1 MDEKELDR
9 IIQQASEHELRLPEG
24 LEERL
29 SRHIDMLA
37 EKEQKTKIISMKPR
51 KKTWLWTSVISS
63 LSCICLGWF
72 FLTSEP
78 VGNMLAAS
86 SEDTFTNPDEAEKAA
101 CKALAYMGSKL
112 RKGFDHVNNASEKIS
127 EANEKVYNLFQ

>member
-9 IIQQASEHELRLPEG
+9 IIQQASEQELRLPEG

-37 EKEQKTKIISMKPR
+37 EKKKKT
-51 KKTWLWTSVISS
+51 TWLWASVISAAA
-63 LSCICLGWF
+63 CICLGWF

-78 VGNMLAAS
+78 VGNTLAAS

-112 RKGFDHVNNASEKIS
+112 RKGFDHVSNASEKIS

>member
-9 IIQQASEHELRLPEG
+9 IIQQASEQELRLPKG

-37 EKEQKTKIISMKPR
+37 EKEQKTRIVSMKPR
-51 KKTWLWTSVISS
+51 KKAWLWASVASAAA
-63 LSCICLGWF
+63 CICLGWF
-72 FLTSEP
+72 FFAHQPESTF
-78 VGNMLAAS
+78 AQF
-86 SEDTFTNPDEAEKAA
+86 SEDTYTNPDEAEKAA

-112 RKGFDHVNNASEKIS
+112 RKGLEQVNDASEKIS
-127 EANEKVYNLFQ
+127 QANEKVYKLFQ

>member
-9 IIQQASEHELRLPEG
+9 IIQQASEQELRLPEG

-37 EKEQKTKIISMKPR
+37 EKEQKT
-51 KKTWLWTSVISS
+51 TWLWASVISAAA
-63 LSCICLGWF
+63 CICLGWF

-78 VGNMLAAS
+78 VGNTLAAS

>member
-37 EKEQKTKIISMKPR
+37 EKEQKT
-51 KKTWLWTSVISS
+51 TWLWASVISAAA
-63 LSCICLGWF
+63 CICLGWF

-78 VGNMLAAS
+78 VGNTLAAS